1 MRKIIS
7 LFLRDCRAELD
18 EAALV
23 MPLLLL
29 ITFGLINLAMVGYAG
44 MAANNAANYGAR
56 VASVSQF
63 NQPAMAQSA
72 ANSMLDG
79 VTVGTYSVAVLG
91 GGSSGS
97 MVRVQVSFSVPNYFQ
112 AIAGLLGIDVPS
124 EFTGSAESDFRQE
137 GW

>member
-1 MRKIIS
+1 MNTIRR
-7 LFLRDCRAELD
+7 FFHDRRAELD
-18 EAALV
+18 EAAVVLPV
-23 MPLLLL
+23 LLL

-56 VASVSQF
+56 VASVAQA
-63 NQPAMAQSA
+63 NQAAMAQSA

-91 GGSSGS
+91 GGAPGDIL
-97 MVRVQVSFSVPNYFQ
+97 RVQVQYNVPNLFSGF
-112 AIAGLLGIDVPS
+112 ASLFGVETPED
-124 EFTGSAESDFRQE
+124 FTGAARSDFRQE